1 MSEQRNDQVKALL
14 SKTRQR
20 LRRRKHAYLQ
30 YFSDNQEHYRAVA
43 ESLLADTD
51 ADADTDALVERLRG
65 GLSSLI
71 R

>member
-1 MSEQRNDQVKALL
+1 MSGQRTDQVKTLL

-30 YFSDNQEHYRAVA
+30 YFSDNQEQYREVA
-43 ESLLADTD
+43 ESLLANMDT
-51 ADADTDALVERLRG
+51 DADTDALVERLRG